1 MKTEKAGPGKKKES
15 ELGVSSIDSDYYGK
29 MFASSEMAEIFGD
42 DGRLQAW
49 LDFEAALA
57 RAQARLGIIPEDA
70 SRMIQQKARLEFI
83 DQQEMQEEFVRVG
96 FPILPMVR
104 QLAKAVGPDAA
115 RYVHWGSTTQD
126 VTDTG
131 AVLQFRKALDLVEGR
146 LDELCHVLARTAELH
161 RDTVMVGRTLTQQAA
176 PITFGYKVA
185 IWLAEILRHRERLQ
199 QVRPRVLVGQVA
211 GAVGSNATL
220 GAMAAD
226 VQRETLREL
235 DLCAPPIT
243 WHVSRDGWTELA
255 ALLALIGGSLG
266 KIAREILTLNRTE
279 IGELAEPFIHGRG
292 ASSTLPQKRNP
303 ITCQPVVAAAKMLR
317 EKASLSLDVLIQEN
331 ERSAGPMHL
340 EWTLLPEAFVILD
353 GALKNLLS
361 ILPGLVVDKS
371 RMIANLDLTRG
382 MVVAE
387 AVMMG
392 LAPHIG
398 REKAH
403 ELVYDLCKKGLE
415 ENRRLQDVLLEDSTI
430 TAHLSESDVRS
441 LLDPANYTGMCRD
454 MTDRVLGLYR
464 AALVAD
470 PTETETE

>member
-1 MKTEKAGPGKKKES
+1 M
-15 ELGVSSIDSDYYGK
+15 GVSSIDSNYYGK
-29 MFASSEMAEIFGD
+29 MFASAEMAKIFGD
-42 DGRLQAW
+42 DGRLGAW
-49 LDFEAALA
+49 LQFEAALA
-57 RAQARLGIIPEDA
+57 RAQARLGMIPEDA
-70 SRMIQQKARLEFI
+70 SRMIQQKARLDCI
-83 DQQEMQEEFVRVG
+83 DQKEMQEEFVRVG

-131 AVLQFRKALDLVEGR
+131 AVLQIREALDLLEGR
-146 LDELCHVLARTAELH
+146 LGELCHVLAEKAELH

-185 IWLAEILRHRERLQ
+185 IWLAEMLRHKERLHQ
-199 QVRPRVLVGQVA
+199 IRPRVLVGQVA

-226 VQRETLREL
+226 VQRETLVEL
-235 DLCAPPIT
+235 GLGMPPIT
-243 WHVSRDGWTELA
+243 WHVSRDNWTELT
-255 ALLALIGGSLG
+255 ALIALIGGTLG
-266 KIAREILTLNRTE
+266 KIAREILSLNRTE

-317 EKASLSLDVLIQEN
+317 EKASLSFDVLIQEN

-340 EWTLLPEAFVILD
+340 EWTLLPEAFVIVD
-353 GALKNLLS
+353 GAMKNMLS
-361 ILPGLVVDKS
+361 ILPGLVVEKD
-371 RMIANLDLTRG
+371 RMIGNLELTKG

-403 ELVYDLCKKGLE
+403 ELVYDLCKKGIDE
-415 ENRRLQDVLLEDSTI
+415 GRSLQEVLLENGII
-430 TAHLSESDVRS
+430 TAHLSEEEVHS
-441 LLDPANYTGMCRD
+441 LVDPANYTGMCTAMVDQVRD
-454 MTDRVLGLYR
+454 LYLT
-464 AALVAD
+464 AFN
-470 PTETETE
+470 TELSDKAREQR

>member
-1 MKTEKAGPGKKKES
+1 
-15 ELGVSSIDSDYYGK
+15 
-29 MFASSEMAEIFGD
+29 MFGSPDMAAIFGD

-57 RAQARLGIIPEDA
+57 RAQARLGIIPEAA
-70 SRMIQQKARLEFI
+70 SRVIQQKARLEFI
-83 DQQEMQEEFVRVG
+83 DQAEMQEEFVRVG

-104 QLAKAVGPDAA
+104 QLVKAVGPESA

-131 AVLQFRKALDLVEGR
+131 AVLQIRKGLDLLGTR
-146 LDELCHVLARTAELH
+146 LDRLCHVLADKTQAH

-176 PITFGYKVA
+176 PITFGYKTA
-185 IWLAEILRHRERLQ
+185 IWLAELLRHRDRLRE
-199 QVRPRVLVGQVA
+199 VRPRVLVGQVA

-220 GAMAAD
+220 GEMGAA
-226 VQRETLREL
+226 VQRETLKEL
-235 DLCAPPIT
+235 DLGVPAIA
-243 WHVSRDGWTELA
+243 WHVSRDAWSELA
-255 ALLALIGGSLG
+255 ALLALIGGTLG

-303 ITCQPVVAAAKMLR
+303 ITCQPIVAAARMLR
-317 EKASLSLDVLIQEN
+317 EKAALAMDVLIQEN
-331 ERSAGPMHL
+331 ERSAGSMHL

-353 GALKNLLS
+353 GALCNMLS
-361 ILPGLVVDKS
+361 ILPELVVDRS
-371 RMIANLDLTRG
+371 RMQANLDLTKG

-387 AVMMG
+387 SVMMG

-403 ELVYDLCKKGLE
+403 ELVYDLCKAGIEDGREL
-415 ENRRLQDVLLEDSTI
+415 RDLLIGDGTVR
-430 TAHLSESDVRS
+430 AHLAPEDVDR
-441 LLDPANYTGMCRD
+441 LLDPANYTGMCRE
-454 MTDRVLGLYR
+454 MTDRVLALYR
-464 AALVAD
+464 ADVGN
-470 PTETETE
+470 ETVSRIED